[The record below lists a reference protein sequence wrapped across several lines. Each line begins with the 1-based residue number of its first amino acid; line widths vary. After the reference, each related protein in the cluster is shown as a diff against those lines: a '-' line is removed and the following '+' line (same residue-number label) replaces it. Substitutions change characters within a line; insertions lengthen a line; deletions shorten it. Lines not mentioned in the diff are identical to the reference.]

1 MSRVNVVADH
11 EGNSAK
17 GKEAHRQRNQVEEP
31 LRHLKTEDEN
41 VHHEEHRLLD
51 AVLQNLRLRQ
61 EVVVLA
67 GQRILRPRSAQPSSH
82 HIEDGEK
89 IGQSREEEQFEGV
102 EEAVRFRGQ
111 ILGQLD
117 AEVGV
122 ELDVEGDGDGEQE
135 EGGAHADGQCVAGVV
150 DHPSKGVEEGD
161 QRQEQVKEVITTT
174 TTTTTLVHRKDKHIE
189 AEEGQLLDA
198 VEENP
203 ILQLVDGHL
212 VRAERISSQ
221 RIEGPRQ
228 HDDHVRAEEDEDDA
242 GEGEDERRDVEDVV
256 PGGQLGV
263 HRDGRRELQVR
274 GRGTV
279 APSTDAPAPPPVCN
293 CEESS

>member
-1 MSRVNVVADH
+1 MSRVNIVADH

-31 LRHLKTEDEN
+31 FRHLKTEDEN

-102 EEAVRFRGQ
+102 EEAVRFGGQ
-111 ILGQLD
+111 IFGQLD

-122 ELDVEGDGDGEQE
+122 KFDVEGDGDGEQE
-135 EGGAHADGQCVAGVV
+135 EGGAHADGQVDLLLLFLFLFGV
-150 DHPSKGVEEGD
+150 
-161 QRQEQVKEVITTT
+161 
-174 TTTTTLVHRKDKHIE
+174 
-189 AEEGQLLDA
+189 
-198 VEENP
+198 
-203 ILQLVDGHL
+203 GHL
-212 VRAERISSQ
+212 VCLELNL
-221 RIEGPRQ
+221 
-228 HDDHVRAEEDEDDA
+228 
-242 GEGEDERRDVEDVV
+242 ERREKLSLEMIDFGGVNVV
-256 PGGQLGV
+256 FAAAKLASAVTGLYNDYISENDLAVFVG
-263 HRDGRRELQVR
+263 
-274 GRGTV
+274 
-279 APSTDAPAPPPVCN
+279 
-293 CEESS
+293 